1 MTAPPVRCA
10 VVGTGL
16 IAHSHARAIAA
27 QDGRARLV
35 AAVEVD
41 EARLAAFTE
50 DWPVSHAGS
59 SLGSALASGEI
70 DLVIVCTQPSS
81 HVPLAVE
88 ALAAGVNVLVEKPP
102 AVSLA
107 DFDVLARA
115 ASASAGEAFVVSQ
128 HRFGSAARQLR
139 RLAGDGVLGRPL
151 VARCETTWYRDEA
164 YFAVP
169 WRGSFEV
176 EGGGPTI
183 GHGVHQTDLMLS
195 VLGPWAEVTAMAG
208 RQSRPTRTE
217 DVSCAVVRFE
227 NGALATVTNSVVPP
241 REASALR
248 FDWEHATVELHHLY
262 GYGDDNWQ
270 FTAAAGR
277 EDLAARWATGLDG
290 ERSGHAA
297 QLRVVLD
304 ALASGA
310 TPPVTLADA
319 RLTLEVVA
327 AVYASA
333 FTGRPVRRGEIV
345 PGDPFYTR
353 MDGTGAPWRDE
364 GIPA

>member
-1 MTAPPVRCA
+1 MRRTPVRCA

-27 QDGRARLV
+27 QGGRAGLV

-41 EARLAAFTE
+41 ERRLAGFVR
-50 DWPVSHAGS
+50 DWPVRHAGA
-59 SLGSALASGEI
+59 SLAEVLATGEV
-70 DLVIVCTQPSS
+70 DLVIVCTPPSS

-88 ALAAGVNVLVEKPP
+88 ALAAGVHVLVEKPP

-115 ASASAGEAFVVSQ
+115 AAASAADAFVVFQ

-139 RLAGDGVLGRPL
+139 RLARDGVLGRPL
-151 VARCETTWYRDEA
+151 VARCETTWYRDDA

-169 WRGSFEV
+169 WRGSWAA
-176 EGGGPTI
+176 EGGGPTM
-183 GHGVHQTDLMLS
+183 GHGVHQMDLMLS

-227 NGALATVTNSVVPP
+227 NGALATVTNSVVSP
-241 REASALR
+241 REATALR
-248 FDWEHATVELHHLY
+248 FDWEHATVEVEHLY
-262 GYGDDNWQ
+262 GYGDDDWRL
-270 FTAAAGR
+270 TPVAGH
-277 EDLAARWATGLDG
+277 ESLSERWRTGLDG

-297 QLRVVLD
+297 QLRPVLD
-304 ALASGA
+304 ALGA
-310 TPPVTLADA
+310 GTAPPVPLADA
-319 RLTLEVVA
+319 RLTLELAA

-333 FTGRPVRRGEIV
+333 FTGRRVRRGDIG
-345 PGDPFYTR
+345 PGDPFYDR
-353 MDGTGAPWRDE
+353 MDGTGAPWLHE
-364 GIPA
+364 EVPA